1 MKTAIVGGPDSR
13 LYGHKAKCCNRTTK
27 TGETIL
33 WSLTA
38 NRPGMSWR
46 ERVFSLH
53 VECLKVKIAAAPV
66 GAPVGQAAVAA
77 EVAALRAAA
86 AA

>member
-13 LYGHKAKCCNRTTK
+13 LHGLKAKCCNRTSK
-27 TGETIL
+27 TGETVF

-38 NRPGMSWR
+38 PRPKASWR
-46 ERVFSLH
+46 ERVFLLH
-53 VECLKVKIAAAPV
+53 ADCMQAKIDAAPA

-77 EVAALRAAA
+77 EVAALRSAAA
-86 AA
+86 A